1 MIPLT
6 VTIITF
12 NEEKN
17 ILRTLE
23 SVKPVAA
30 EIMVVDSGSTDR
42 TVDICKSSG
51 CRVISRDFDG
61 YGTQKQFAVEQ
72 ASHEWILSLD
82 ADEVLTPAI
91 VAEIREQ
98 LSRTDLAV
106 AGFEIPIVL
115 NYMGRKMKYGGLGK
129 KFYLRLFNRKM
140 ARFNTLPVHEG
151 VETSGDV
158 RRMKGEVIHF
168 SYRNLSHHI
177 DKINHYTTQAA
188 EGYRQRGQRFSRWW
202 VMFKFPVTF
211 FNYYLLRR
219 GFLDGYPGF
228 LWSFLA
234 AFYTSL
240 KVAKTIE
247 LNSGKE

>member
-30 EIMVVDSGSTDR
+30 EIVVVDSGSADR

-72 ASHEWILSLD
+72 ASNEWILSLD
-82 ADEVLTPAI
+82 ADEVLTREIA
-91 VAEIREQ
+91 VEIREQ
-98 LSRTDLAV
+98 LSRPDLSL

-115 NYMGRKMKYGGLGK
+115 NYMGRKMKYGGLGN
-129 KFYLRLFNRKM
+129 KFYLRLFNRKQ

-151 VETSGDV
+151 VETSGVV
-158 RRMKGEVIHF
+158 RRLKGEVIHY
-168 SYRNLSHHI
+168 SYRDLSHHI
-177 DKINHYTTQAA
+177 DKINHYTNQAA
-188 EGYRQRGQRFSRWW
+188 EGYRQQGRSYSRWW